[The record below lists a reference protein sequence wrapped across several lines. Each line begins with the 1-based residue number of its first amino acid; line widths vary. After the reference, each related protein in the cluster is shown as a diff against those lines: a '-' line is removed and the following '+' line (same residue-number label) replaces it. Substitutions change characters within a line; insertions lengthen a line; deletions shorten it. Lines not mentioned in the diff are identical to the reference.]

1 MMNRFLSSSTIA
13 AAMIFSG
20 SAFAAEDDCLGLLV
34 KYDEAAAEGTSDAM
48 GQQIENATSM
58 FRAVM
63 KSAEKAKL
71 CYAVKI
77 AASTDEAEISDL
89 RAGAAEAARIF
100 RLAQGQFEKTLDNLS
115 AESLSEVAPA
125 AGGDAVMG
133 MGDDIA
139 VTAMEQLFDSY
150 MVLEKSQEID
160 AALGKLKAN

>member
-1 MMNRFLSSSTIA
+1 MNRFLSSSTIA

-20 SAFAAEDDCLGLLV
+20 SAFAAEDDCLKLMV
-34 KYDEAAAEGTSDAM
+34 NYDGAVAESATGAAE
-48 GQQIENATSM
+48 QKIEDATSM
-58 FRAVM
+58 FRSVM

-77 AASTDEAEISDL
+77 AASTDETEISGL

-100 RLAQGQFEKTLDNLS
+100 RLAQGQFEKTLDDIS

-125 AGGDAVMG
+125 AGGDAIMG

-139 VTAMEQLFDSY
+139 VSAMEQLFDSY

-160 AALGKLKAN
+160 AALGKLKAG